1 MVADKYQGKLKMRTR
16 FHPSSRIV
24 ARLLRK
30 EVVFALVCVLY
41 FEVIYGLN
49 HERDV
54 AVRLIFNHKY
64 IQAREKLKL
73 LVFFRPN
80 STDDVYWYAVSLSHT
95 GNKVKAKKL
104 FEYVIHNG
112 DTTMSAEAQQ
122 SLWNMNRYK

>member
-1 MVADKYQGKLKMRTR
+1 MCTR

-30 EVVFALVCVLY
+30 EVVFALLCVLY

-54 AVRLIFNHKY
+54 AVHLIFNHEY
-64 IQAREKLKL
+64 TQARKKLKL
-73 LVFFRPN
+73 LVSIRPY
-80 STDDVYWYAVSLSHT
+80 STDDIYWYAVSLSHT

-112 DTTMSAEAQQ
+112 DTTMSTEAQQ
-122 SLWNMNRYK
+122 SLQNMNGSK